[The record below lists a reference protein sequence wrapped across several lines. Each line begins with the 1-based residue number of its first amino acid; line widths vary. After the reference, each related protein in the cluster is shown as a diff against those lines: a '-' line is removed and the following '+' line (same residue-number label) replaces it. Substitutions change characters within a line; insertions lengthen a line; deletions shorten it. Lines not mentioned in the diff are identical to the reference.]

1 LSLLRCLT
9 AFFGAVTENAGAGSQ
24 TRRQRDLLS
33 TVPGDAKHLKAARP
47 MGHGPERFV
56 NSGED
61 VAGSMG
67 EFIGRMVGWTGQFP
81 VKTVASAL

>member
-1 LSLLRCLT
+1 VPDS
-9 AFFGAVTENAGAGSQ
+9 FFRRRHKKRWYGKS

-47 MGHGPERFV
+47 MGHGPERFCD
-56 NSGED
+56 SGED

>member
-1 LSLLRCLT
+1 
-9 AFFGAVTENAGAGSQ
+9 
-24 TRRQRDLLS
+24 
-33 TVPGDAKHLKAARP
+33 

-56 NSGED
+56 NSGDD